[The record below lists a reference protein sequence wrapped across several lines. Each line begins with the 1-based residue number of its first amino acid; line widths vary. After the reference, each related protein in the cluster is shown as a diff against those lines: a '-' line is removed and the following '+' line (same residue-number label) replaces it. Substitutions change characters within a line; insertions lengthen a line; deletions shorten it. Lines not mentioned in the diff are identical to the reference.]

1 MRTTIISL
9 LAALGFSCA
18 VLAAPATP
26 PLTVKPDA
34 PQRYV
39 VVRGDTLWGISGR
52 YLSHPWQWP
61 ALWRMNRDAI
71 MNPHWIFPGDVLVL
85 AYDQNGN
92 PYLSKLGA
100 NGSSDYGY
108 GSGSLKLEPQVRGE
122 AVSASV
128 PSIPA
133 NLIEP
138 FLKRPLVID
147 EAQFEAAPRL
157 VAGPD
162 NRMIFTHND
171 RVYAV
176 GVNSTGTWQAY
187 RPGKE
192 LRDPDS
198 GENLGYET
206 IYGGDLS
213 VDKLG
218 PIESLHVLNGG
229 EEIQV
234 GDRLMQAPQQ
244 LFVNYVPHA
253 PEHSIQG
260 RIIATANGVAEA
272 GQYQSVTLNRGKRE
286 GVDVGTVF
294 GIFKKGIPVEIDK
307 NLFGMS
313 KTGVLPVEE
322 VGELFVYR
330 VYDKVSYALIMKSV
344 SAVNVGDLVAP
355 PEQ

>member
-1 MRTTIISL
+1 MRTSIISL
-9 LAALGFSCA
+9 LSALGFACA
-18 VLAAPATP
+18 ALAAAATS
-26 PLTVKPDA
+26 PLTIKPDA
-34 PQRYV
+34 PQRYI

-52 YLSHPWQWP
+52 YLAHPWQWP
-61 ALWRMNRDAI
+61 SLWRMNRDAI
-71 MNPHWIFPGDVLVL
+71 TNPHWIYPGDILVL

-92 PYLSKLGA
+92 PYLSKLGS
-100 NGSSDYGY
+100 NGDVSYGY
-108 GSGSLKLEPQVRGE
+108 GGTGKLEPQVRGE
-122 AVSASV
+122 PVGGSV

-138 FLKRPLVID
+138 FLKRPLVVD
-147 EAQFEAAPRL
+147 EAQFENAPRL

-162 NRMIFTHND
+162 SRMIFTHND

-176 GVNSTGTWQAY
+176 GVNAEGTWQAY
-187 RPGKE
+187 RPGRE
-192 LRDPDS
+192 LRDPDT
-198 GENLGYET
+198 GENLGYEA
-206 IYGGDLS
+206 IYGGDLT

-218 PIESLHVLNGG
+218 PIESLRVLNGD

-253 PEHSIQG
+253 PEHAIQG
-260 RIIATANGVAEA
+260 RIIATPNGVAEI

-286 GVDVGTVF
+286 GVEVGHVF
-294 GIFKKGIPVEIDK
+294 GVFKKGIPVEVSK
-307 NLFGMS
+307 NILGMG
-313 KTGVLPVEE
+313 KTAVLPAEE

-330 VYDKVSYALIMKSV
+330 VYDKVSYALIMKSQ
-344 SAVNVGDLVAP
+344 SAINVGDLVAP